1 MNDVFF
7 EERYALMRGR
17 IQEIQKEEVVKEPYG
32 EYFRKTAEFIL
43 MVDRLHD
50 KIQKGWLN
58 NASQK
63 ELKKI
68 IMLCIRIFCLKI
80 MALLMEILLMHRA
93 CWEKFSWCLFGIN
106 QGLLPI
112 LGYNYGAKL
121 FPRVKEAL
129 FKGIFAATVVCVLNF
144 LAIQFLSKYFII
156 IFNDKPELLN
166 IASRGLRIQTFMLP
180 IIGFQIVSSIY
191 FQAIGKPKMS
201 MFMGLSRQ
209 IIILIPCIIIF
220 GKIL

>member
-1 MNDVFF
+1 MVNYIFNYTLKNNGGDI
-7 EERYALMRGR
+7 AIGAMAI
-17 IQEIQKEEVVKEPYG
+17 IQGIVM
-32 EYFRKTAEFIL
+32 FIT
-43 MVDRLHD
+43 MP
-50 KIQKGWLN
+50 
-58 NASQK
+58 
-63 ELKKI
+63 
-68 IMLCIRIFCLKI
+68 
-80 MALLMEILLMHRA
+80 
-93 CWEKFSWCLFGIN
+93 LFGIN

-129 FKGIFAATVVCVLNF
+129 FKGIFAATFVCVLNF

-209 IIILIPCIIIF
+209 IIILIPCIIILAKFF
-220 GKIL
+220 GLNGIWFAAPTSDFIATVITFILIKRELKHLKELEEKENTLKAMEQN